1 MKATLLLLSALALPV
16 AALCADGAVDP
27 KQDYEGWRNARIAR
41 LQRPDGWLS
50 LVGLEWLEPGRH
62 SIGSAKGSNDVVLS
76 VGPAKLGE
84 IELEGKHVRLTLA
97 EGVDAS
103 IGTEGKRSAELV
115 TDLQASEQPETEPTL
130 VRFGTASFFAIER
143 NGRYALR
150 VKDSEAETRKH
161 FLGIESYPF
170 DPAWIVEARFERHAP
185 GATIEVA
192 NVLGYLEPMVNS
204 GVVTFEHGGKSYKLE
219 TIDEGDGQLF
229 LVYGDK
235 TNRKETYGAG
245 RFLYADPP
253 KEGTDRVVIDF
264 NRSYNPPCVFT
275 PYATC
280 PLPPPGNR
288 LDFAVTAGEKKYK
301 GATH

>member
-1 MKATLLLLSALALPV
+1 MKTTLLLLSLALPA
-16 AALCADGAVDP
+16 AALCADAPSDP
-27 KQDYEGWRNARIAR
+27 KQAYEGWRTARIAR
-41 LQRPDGWLS
+41 LQKPDGWLS
-50 LVGLEWLEPGRH
+50 LVGLEWLEPGKH
-62 SIGSAKGSNDVVLS
+62 TLGSAKDNDIVLS
-76 VGPAKLGE
+76 VGPPKLGT
-84 IELEGKHVRLTLA
+84 IELDKDKVRLTLA

-103 IGTEGKRSAELV
+103 IGTDGKRSAELV
-115 TDLQASEQPETEPTL
+115 TDLQASTQENVEPTL
-130 VRFGTASFFAIER
+130 VRFGTASFFAVER

-161 FLGIESYPF
+161 FLGIDNYPF
-170 DPAWIVEARFERHAP
+170 DPAWIVEAKFERHAP

-192 NVLGYLEPMVNS
+192 NVLGYLEPMANS
-204 GVVTFEHGGKSYKLE
+204 GVVTFQHEGKPYRLE

-229 LVYGDK
+229 LVYADR

-253 KEGTDRVVIDF
+253 KEGSDKVTIDF

-288 LDFAVTAGEKKYK
+288 LDFAVTAGERKYK

>member
-1 MKATLLLLSALALPV
+1 MKSTLLLLSALALPAV
-16 AALCADGAVDP
+16 ALCADAPADP
-27 KQDYEGWRNARIAR
+27 KQEYEGWRAARVAR
-41 LQRPDGWLS
+41 LQKPDGWLT
-50 LVGLEWLEPGRH
+50 LVGLDWIEPGKH
-62 SIGSAKGSNDVVLS
+62 SLGSGKDNDIVLS

-84 IELEGKHVRLTLA
+84 IELEKNQLTLTLA
-97 EGVDAS
+97 EGVDAT

-115 TDLQASEQPETEPTL
+115 TDLEASEADNLEPTL

-161 FLGIESYPF
+161 FLGIDNYPF
-170 DPAWIVEARFERHAP
+170 YAAWRVEAKFERHAP

-192 NVLGYLEPMVNS
+192 NVLGYLEPMQNS
-204 GVVTFEHGGKSYKLE
+204 GVVAFEHDGKSYKLE

-229 LVYGDK
+229 LVYADK

-245 RFLYADPP
+245 RFLYSDPP
-253 KEGTDRVVIDF
+253 KAGSDRVVIDF

-288 LDFAVTAGEKKYK
+288 LEFAVTAGETKYK